1 MNPMFQNLF
10 NGRLMQTLGP
20 VRQMMQTVRAAQNP
34 ALALQQMAGQNPQIQ
49 QALQLVQQSGGDG
62 KAAFEKLARDNGI
75 DPNQIMSMLN
85 GGI

>member
-1 MNPMFQNLF
+1 MNPMMQNLF
-10 NGRLMQTLGP
+10 SGRLMQTIGP

-34 ALALQQMAGQNPQIQ
+34 SLALQQMANQNPQLR
-49 QALQLVQQSGGDG
+49 QALQLVQESGGDG

-75 DPNQIMSMLN
+75 DPQMIMGMLN